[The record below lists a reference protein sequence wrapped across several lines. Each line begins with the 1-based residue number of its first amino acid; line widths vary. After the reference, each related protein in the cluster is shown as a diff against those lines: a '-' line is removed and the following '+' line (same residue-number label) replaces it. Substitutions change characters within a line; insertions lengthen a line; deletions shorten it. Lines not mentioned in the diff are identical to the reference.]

1 VSRQVQVRK
10 GTYQD
15 SVTLMQVSQ
24 QLNARSDVTSALV
37 AMATELNLQ
46 MLGDMGFDSPADV
59 TPNDLVVAIDLT
71 DGDAADTVLAALDE
85 LLTAEPRRGGGVADP
100 GLPAPP
106 TVTAAARRAAA
117 TLALV
122 STPGRVAAL
131 DAADAL
137 ANGLDVMVFSDNVP
151 VEHEIA
157 LKDLAAPLG
166 RLVMGPDCGTAIVGG
181 VGLGFANVVRP
192 GPVGIVAASGTG
204 AQQLLALLDGADV
217 GVAACLG
224 VGGRDLSAAVGARST
239 LAALDRLA
247 ADDTVTT
254 IVLVSKPPADD
265 VADLVTRHAE
275 SLGKPVVLGYL
286 GAGRPDLTTTA
297 AAAVSAVEAPWVEP
311 RQWGTPPAG
320 AAVVVPSCGSLRGLF
335 SGGTLCDEAMLIA
348 AQTLGE
354 ISSNIP
360 LAGQP
365 ALGGDFASN
374 GHTFIDFGDD
384 ALTVGRPHPM
394 IDPTLR
400 VERLARELDDPSCGV
415 VLLDVVLGYGAHAD
429 PAADV
434 ASVISRT
441 GIPVLVSL
449 IGTRADPQG
458 LDRTADL
465 LVDAGALVFASNA
478 AAARAATALVARE
491 GS

>member
-1 VSRQVQVRK
+1 
-10 GTYQD
+10 
-15 SVTLMQVSQ
+15 MQVSQ
-24 QLNARSDVTSALV
+24 QLNARSDVTAALV
-37 AMATELNLQ
+37 AMATDLNLQ
-46 MLGDMGFDSPADV
+46 MLGDMGFESPGEV
-59 TPNDLVVAIDLT
+59 TPNDLVVALELAD
-71 DGDAADTVLAALDE
+71 DSDAESVLAALDE
-85 LLTAEPRRGGGVADP
+85 LLTAEPRRAGGFAES
-100 GLPAPP
+100 GLPPPP
-106 TVTAAARRAAA
+106 TVSAAARRAAA
-117 TLALV
+117 TLALI

-137 ANGLDVMVFSDNVP
+137 ASGLDVMVFSDNVP
-151 VEHEIA
+151 VEDEIA

-204 AQQLLALLDGADV
+204 AQHLLALLDGADV

-224 VGGRDLSAAVGARST
+224 VGGRDLSAAVRARST

-247 ADDTVTT
+247 ADEAVTT
-254 IVLVSKPPADD
+254 IVLVSKPPADE
-265 VADLVTRHAE
+265 VADLVTEHAE

-286 GAGRPDLTTTA
+286 GPGRPDLTATA
-297 AAAVSAVEAPWVEP
+297 AAAASAVGASWTKP

-320 AAVVVPSCGSLRGLF
+320 GAVAVPPGGSLRGLF

-348 AQTLGE
+348 AAVLGE
-354 ISSNIP
+354 VSSNIP
-360 LAGQP
+360 LDGQP
-365 ALGGDFASN
+365 ALGSDLASH
-374 GHTFIDFGDD
+374 GHTFIDFGSDE
-384 ALTVGRPHPM
+384 LTVGRPHPM

-434 ASVISRT
+434 APVISRS

-449 IGTRADPQG
+449 IGSRADPQG
-458 LDRTADL
+458 LERTADL

-478 AAARAATALVARE
+478 EAARAATALVVGAAP
-491 GS
+491 